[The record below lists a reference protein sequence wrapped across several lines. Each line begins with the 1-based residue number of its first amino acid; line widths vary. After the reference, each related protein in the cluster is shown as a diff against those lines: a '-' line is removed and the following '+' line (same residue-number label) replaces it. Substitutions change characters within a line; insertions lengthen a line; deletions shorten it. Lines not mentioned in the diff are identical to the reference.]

1 MSKSTNKQDRA
12 TVIKELHKL
21 ADEVLKLK
29 EDHRQKRPIV
39 IEFSGSPKSG
49 KSSCINSL
57 ELFLKR
63 NGFRVDIIQERASI
77 CPVCDKQSP
86 MFNFWTVSMSLAG
99 MIGVLDR
106 KDINCDVLILD
117 RGIFDALCWFDWL
130 TEKKLME
137 HDQKAIL
144 ESFLLMDSLIK
155 RIDIVFAFCVTPDI
169 SIEREY
175 ANLLTDKLGT
185 IMNIKVLS
193 EYLLSIRRTLLE
205 KKRYFHSIFEID
217 TSNKNQDEVGKEVT
231 DITLKTLKNLLVE
244 RIGYFT
250 PTSAQIEK
258 ISEHRI
264 MSFDEKEISEMAES
278 IQFGL
283 RHEVEEN
290 NEFIQPIPIAVITN
304 NEHNKILTI
313 KKTSKAVTVDS
324 PEKDKLLLYIG
335 GHSRLEDTTEISS
348 SNFLSICKYTLQR
361 EVKEEIGI
369 SLALNDIKPFVIYTP
384 DSEKSKKH
392 IGICFLIEIDVDSIK
407 LRLDPQELVL
417 NKGTTKS
424 GRFQDVKSLEGSSN
438 EFESWGVEILN
449 KCFALDILSTNIQM
463 NLWE

>member
-1 MSKSTNKQDRA
+1 MTNEKNERKNI
-12 TVIKELHKL
+12 IKDLHKL

-63 NGFRVDIIQERASI
+63 NDFRVEIIQERANI
-77 CPVCDKQSP
+77 CPVYDKQSP
-86 MFNFWTVSMSLAG
+86 MFNLWTSCMSLSG

-130 TEKKLME
+130 SEKKLME
-137 HDQKAIL
+137 IQQKVIL
-144 ESFLLMDSLIK
+144 ENFLLIDTIVK
-155 RIDIVFAFCVTPDI
+155 RIDIVFAFRATPDI

-175 ANLLTDKLGT
+175 ANLLTDKPGT
-185 IMNIKVLS
+185 IMNKKVLS
-193 EYLLSIRRTLLE
+193 EYLNSIKRTIND
-205 KKRYFHSIFEID
+205 KKQYFHSIFEID

-231 DITLKTLKNLLVE
+231 DKTLDTLKGLLVE
-244 RIGYFT
+244 KIGYFT
-250 PTSAQIEK
+250 PTSKQVVK
-258 ISEHRI
+258 LSEHRI
-264 MSFDEKEISEMAES
+264 MSFDEKEISEMANK

-283 RHEVEEN
+283 RHEIEKNVKY
-290 NEFIQPIPIAVITN
+290 IQPIPIAVITN
-304 NEHNKILTI
+304 KERDKILTI
-313 KKTSKAVTVDS
+313 KKTPKAVTNDS
-324 PEKDKLLLYIG
+324 PEKDKLLVYIG

-369 SLALNDIKPFVIYTP
+369 SLALNDIIPFVIYTP

-392 IGICFLIEIDVDSIK
+392 IAICFLIEIDIDSIK

-424 GRFQDVKSLEGSSN
+424 GRFQDVKSLEENSS
-438 EFESWGVEILN
+438 ELESWGVEILQ
-449 KCFALDILSTNIQM
+449 KCFNINILLSNIQL
-463 NLWE
+463 NLFDL